1 MLSRIICNKAV
12 AFHTNPLSETF
23 CWNANGLSIC
33 LLLMLLL
40 LFFPKFFSRPSIKI
54 PKYVMMP
61 VAHLVEY
68 TFKVFSRYGMSVPQ
82 LTPSRIRLLTCNRTF
97 SCNKA
102 KDQLGYEPIVTLKA
116 SLFLAGLSS
125 KITPIHLRNAY
136 YCICRKKICH
146 IAVLRE

>member
-1 MLSRIICNKAV
+1 MSIVYILIKKVCSVEFIAIKFV
-12 AFHTNPLSETF
+12 AFHTNSLSETF
-23 CWNANGLSIC
+23 CWNANGISIC
-33 LLLMLLL
+33 LLLMF
-40 LFFPKFFSRPSIKI
+40 FFPKIFSRPSIKI

-125 KITPIHLRNAY
+125 KVTLIHLRNT
-136 YCICRKKICH
+136 H
-146 IAVLRE
+146 